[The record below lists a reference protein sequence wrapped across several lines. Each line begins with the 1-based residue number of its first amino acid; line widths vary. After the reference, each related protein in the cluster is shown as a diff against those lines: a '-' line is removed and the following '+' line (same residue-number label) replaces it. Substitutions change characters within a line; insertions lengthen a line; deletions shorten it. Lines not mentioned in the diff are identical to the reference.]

1 MKLAGLVA
9 QEGKIEAEVKGEQ
22 RVHCSPV
29 KHISVLLSEGSAGRP
44 IAHTFLKHRWG
55 KKPRE

>member
-9 QEGKIEAEVKGEQ
+9 QGGKIGAEVKGQE

-29 KHISVLLSEGSAGRP
+29 KHISVLLSEGSAGRA
-44 IAHTFLKHRWG
+44 IA
-55 KKPRE
+55 